1 MVFFLELPPLP
12 HRLLDV
18 LIYPIA
24 QFLILPLTTVYH
36 TLRYVILGPPFPG
49 WTLSHYLAINRRRVF
64 YGLYT
69 WRRVALFDPEEA
81 EMPREAKKYLVSD
94 ANGDGRCDAEKV
106 ECVPY
111 KEDEF
116 TPPVL
121 RVARDLIVQKAVPG
135 FWIEARGV
143 NGKQVSQCTALLCQ
157 Y

>member
-1 MVFFLELPPLP
+1 M
-12 HRLLDV
+12 
-18 LIYPIA
+18 
-24 QFLILPLTTVYH
+24 
-36 TLRYVILGPPFPG
+36 
-49 WTLSHYLAINRRRVF
+49 
-64 YGLYT
+64 
-69 WRRVALFDPEEA
+69 FDPEEA
-81 EMPREAKKYLVSD
+81 EIPREAEKYLVPGD
-94 ANGDGRCDAEKV
+94 NGDGRCDAEKV

-143 NGKQVSQCTALLCQ
+143 DGKQVSQCTALLCQ